1 MLTGEGLDSCAKSLL
16 SGCLREA
23 LQDEQLFLPE
33 EATDASDLMSIS
45 ATKFIVQVECRADV
59 VSVN

>member
-33 EATDASDLMSIS
+33 EATDASDLMSIF
-45 ATKFIVQVECRADV
+45 ATKFIV
-59 VSVN
+59 

>member
-1 MLTGEGLDSCAKSLL
+1 LL

-33 EATDASDLMSIS
+33 EATDASDLMSIF
-45 ATKFIVQVECRADV
+45 AAKFIV
-59 VSVN
+59 